1 MSILTDTTMKSLEN
15 SLDLRLRRQ
24 ELLASNLANIDTP
37 GYQPHDL
44 EFEGFLRRA
53 TEVPEPESVGG
64 VAIDRTSPMHM
75 SPADMRMDE
84 MPLDSTITRA
94 DVENSLDGN
103 GVDLDKE
110 VARSAENS
118 VRYSASSEMT
128 RRKIAILNYAISS
141 VR

>member
-1 MSILTDTTMKSLEN
+1 
-15 SLDLRLRRQ
+15 
-24 ELLASNLANIDTP
+24 
-37 GYQPHDL
+37 
-44 EFEGFLRRA
+44 
-53 TEVPEPESVGG
+53 
-64 VAIDRTSPMHM
+64 
-75 SPADMRMDE
+75 MRMDE